1 MTGFFRERAT
11 DFPAASKR
19 WLSESPKI
27 RSAGLWC
34 LSRGCHPERFDNRI
48 VCIMYHGVR
57 PDARKSFAH
66 QLRYLRCLGDFI
78 STSQAIDLLERGNK
92 IDGRYFCITFDD
104 GEYSAFRNGFTL
116 LSENG
121 IPSTFFLVPAWIA
134 PESPMERSDRK
145 YLSWDNCRQIVRNGG
160 TIGSHTFSHH
170 RLSTLAAQE
179 VTNEL
184 VTSRLMLERELNLA
198 CDQFAC
204 PWGQPG
210 RDYIVERDPGLAAAA
225 GYRSF
230 FTTIRGSALR
240 GTSPWAI
247 PRIRL
252 EPEWELHQLR
262 YLLCR

>member
-1 MTGFFRERAT
+1 MKGFFRDRSKDFRAA
-11 DFPAASKR
+11 PKQ

-34 LSRGCHPERFDNRI
+34 LSQGRHPERFDNRI
-48 VCIMYHGVR
+48 VCIMYHAVPPG
-57 PDARKSFAH
+57 ARKSLAN
-66 QLRYLRCLGDFI
+66 QLRYLRSLGDFV
-78 STSQAIDLLERGNK
+78 STSQAIDLLERGDK

-104 GEYSAFRNGFTL
+104 GEYSAFQNGFSL
-116 LSENG
+116 LYENG
-121 IPSTFFLVPAWIA
+121 IPGTFFLVPAWIA
-134 PESPMERSDRK
+134 LEPATDEPNRR
-145 YLSWDNCRQIVRNGG
+145 YVSWDDCRQIARNGG
-160 TIGSHTFSHH
+160 TIGSHTLSHH
-170 RLSTLAAQE
+170 RLSMLAAQE

-184 VTSRLMLERELNLA
+184 VTSRLMLEQELNLA

-204 PWGQPG
+204 PWGQPD
-210 RDYIVERDPGLAAAA
+210 RDYLVERDPGLAAAA

-230 FTTIRGSALR
+230 FTTIRGSALA